1 MKVPSKWS
9 DFKIVETQEGCFTGQ
24 IFQADGFNFSEKD
37 RKELVDLTRLFLEE
51 KTGMKIGKFKYD

>member
-1 MKVPSKWS
+1 MKIPNKWS

-24 IFQADGFNFSEKD
+24 IFQADHVIFSEKD
-37 RKELVDLTRLFLEE
+37 RRELVELTRSFLEE